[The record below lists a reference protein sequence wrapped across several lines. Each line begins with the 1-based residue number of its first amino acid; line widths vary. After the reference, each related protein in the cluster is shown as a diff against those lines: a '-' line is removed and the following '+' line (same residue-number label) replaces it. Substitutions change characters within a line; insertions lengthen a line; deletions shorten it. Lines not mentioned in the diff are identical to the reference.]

1 MSRDS
6 LVIAIDGPAGAGKST
21 IARLL
26 SDHLGI
32 RLLDTGAMY
41 RAFAVAAQRE
51 GVSVDN
57 AEALGELAGRTNVS
71 FAEGD
76 PPPVLLNGE
85 DVSSEIRSLEIGQ
98 MASQASTAS
107 AVRRRMVELQQ
118 AIVAKGNTILE
129 GRDVT
134 TVVAPQ
140 ADLKIFLTASIEER
154 ARRRW
159 HEIRERD
166 PSARLTEVVK
176 DVVERDHRDYTRQD
190 SPLMLA
196 EDAWIV
202 ESFGLTPVE
211 VVDLILE
218 RLDILA
224 K

>member
-98 MASQASTAS
+98 MASQASTVS

-166 PSARLTEVVK
+166 LAARLTEVVK

-218 RLDILA
+218 RLDSLA

>member
-1 MSRDS
+1 MSRES

-21 IARLL
+21 IAKLL
-26 SDHLGI
+26 ADHLGI

-41 RAFAVAAQRE
+41 RAFAVAAHRE
-51 GVSVDN
+51 GISVDD
-57 AEALGELAGRTNVS
+57 AGSLGELAARTNVS
-71 FAEGD
+71 FGEGD
-76 PPPVLLNGE
+76 PSPVLLNGE

-98 MASQASTAS
+98 MASQASTVS

-118 AIVAKGNTILE
+118 AIVSRGNTILE

-140 ADLKIFLTASIEER
+140 SDLKIFLTASIEER

-166 PSARLTEVVK
+166 PSARLTEIVK

-218 RLDILA
+218 RLESIA
-224 K
+224 R